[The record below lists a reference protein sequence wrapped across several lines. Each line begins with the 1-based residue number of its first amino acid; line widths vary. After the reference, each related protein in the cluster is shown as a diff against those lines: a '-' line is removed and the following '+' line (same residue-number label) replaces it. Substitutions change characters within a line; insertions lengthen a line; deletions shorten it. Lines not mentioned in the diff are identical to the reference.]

1 MTRQKRHVPLTAAAL
16 SLLLAA
22 CGGGDGGSSSAVSAS
37 PDSSA
42 AARASAGS
50 SASAGTTV
58 AGNTSGPASQP
69 GTPPATNPPSAGT
82 QPNPAPAPRG
92 EDDAPAGAVT
102 PVSDK
107 GIRGDVLL
115 SMLEQQPCK
124 NSSFTPARGPDG
136 SFHAQPQTPMFAV
149 NRLGNYANKPNWYGP
164 NTIGCNGQDYAPVKA
179 GSHTYRFGNG
189 YYGRFNG
196 PPHKEW
202 RSISLAIPV
211 TVTDQDVTLGKD
223 IKFHGYIAD
232 PSGSF
237 DRDLGANAEFRV
249 AYTAQ
254 VPYGSIIEWRNGA
267 EFSQMTIEKGTN
279 ANDVRLCFN
288 TDTAQIKQTQCLT
301 WNVPADWAPL
311 QSKLQDVDQTLV
323 QDRSVMNLP
332 GFSYWN

>member
-1 MTRQKRHVPLTAAAL
+1 MIRQKRHLPLTAAVL
-16 SLLLAA
+16 SLLMAA
-22 CGGGDGGSSSAVSAS
+22 CGGGGGGSNSAVSAS
-37 PDSSA
+37 PDSST
-42 AARASAGS
+42 AARGSAG
-50 SASAGTTV
+50 
-58 AGNTSGPASQP
+58 NPASTAPGAANQP
-69 GTPPATNPPSAGT
+69 GTTPGQTPD
-82 QPNPAPAPRG
+82 PAPRG
-92 EDDAPAGAVT
+92 TDDAPAGTVP

-115 SMLEQQPCK
+115 SILEQQPCK
-124 NSSFTPARGPDG
+124 NASFEPVRGPDG
-136 SFHAQPQTPMFAV
+136 SFHAQQQTPMFAV
-149 NRLGNYANKPNWYGP
+149 NRLGNYTHKPNWYGP

-223 IKFHGYIAD
+223 IKFHGYIAE
-232 PSGSF
+232 PSGGF

-254 VPYGSIIEWRNGA
+254 VPYGTLIEWRNGA
-267 EFSQMTIEKGTN
+267 EFSQMSIEKGSN

-288 TDTAQIKQTQCLT
+288 TDMAQIKQTQCLT

-311 QSKLQDVDQTLV
+311 QGKLQDVGQTLV

-332 GFSYWN
+332 GFSYWD